1 MGMWTS
7 FCPICGIHLDIN
19 FELPYYNT
27 DGDIISY
34 FSKENYDN
42 IFLKKSKD
50 KDKLISNFKKFM
62 KIKKNTFNK
71 YNKNTILLPNTL
83 PQT

>member
-1 MGMWTS
+1 MGIWTS

-34 FSKENYDN
+34 FSKKIMI
-42 IFLKKSKD
+42 IF
-50 KDKLISNFKKFM
+50 F
-62 KIKKNTFNK
+62 
-71 YNKNTILLPNTL
+71 
-83 PQT
+83 